1 MIQIA
6 SYTIATTRFD
16 AYRETDGPFSPQLAA
31 FTSTAQTS
39 RLGADGRYTFAPGTW
54 LWARPRG
61 AHRHRV
67 A

>member
-16 AYRETDGPFSPQLAA
+16 GYRETDGPFPAQLAA
-31 FTSTAQTS
+31 FISTAQTS
-39 RLGADGRYTFAPGTW
+39 RLGADGRYTFAPGTR
-54 LWARPRG
+54 LWAGPRG
-61 AHRHRV
+61 ARRHRV